1 MATPYAKPDV
11 LSPFVI
17 IPPLLLA
24 MGAGLAAGIFAIKAG
39 VFDRPPDAPFATS
52 APQTIVVAPRTVS
65 YRAPGEYT
73 RGGYPVDAPIRT
85 VSAER
90 PLTIMKHQVS
100 KGDYARCVADG
111 ACAAPEPEFATPGQ
125 DDVPATGVSFGD
137 ARAYA
142 DWLSRETGET
152 WRLPTDAELVLAA
165 GSRFPDD
172 ALGDAT
178 EGRSNPAKR
187 WLEAY
192 RRETSRG
199 VGRDG
204 VPKSLGQFGENEFGL
219 SDFGGNVWEWTTTCF
234 HRVNLD
240 RASPNL
246 DDTSSCG
253 IQMVAGQHRAAMVY
267 FVRNPKG
274 GGCAVGAPPDNL
286 GFRLVKEESRWY
298 EPLLTAM
305 RKSRL
310 IS

>member
-1 MATPYAKPDV
+1 MATPYARSDA
-11 LSPFVI
+11 LSALVV

-24 MGAGLAAGIFAIKAG
+24 MGAGLTAGLFAMKAG
-39 VFDRPPDAPFATS
+39 FFGGSTPEAPFATS

-73 RGGYPVDAPIRT
+73 RGGYPVDAPMRT
-85 VSAER
+85 VSIER

-100 KGDYARCVADG
+100 KGEYARCVAQG
-111 ACAAPEPEFATPGQ
+111 ACPAPEPEFSTPGQ
-125 DDVPATGVSFGD
+125 DDVPATGVSFAD

-142 DWLSRETGET
+142 AWLSRETGET
-152 WRLPTDAELVLAA
+152 WRLPTDEELVFAA
-165 GSRFPDD
+165 GSRFPDE
-172 ALGDAT
+172 ALGDAAGST
-178 EGRSNPAKR
+178 NRADR
-187 WLEAY
+187 WLETY

-199 VGRDG
+199 AGRDG
-204 VPKSLGQFGENEFGL
+204 VPKSLGQFGENELGL

-240 RASPNL
+240 RAGPNL

-286 GFRLVKEESRWY
+286 GFRLVKDTPWY
-298 EPLLTAM
+298 EPLLRPL
-305 RKSRL
+305 RKTHL